1 MTQKPSVPMV
11 VAIDGVLGSGKTT
24 VARRVA
30 DRLGIEYLDTG
41 AMYRCIGFG
50 ATQLGVDLEA
60 AAARVGSD
68 RDAVVSLARR
78 VVIEVLRN
86 HDGSQTVRLDGADV
100 TTEIRS
106 PDAAKAASIVATV
119 PEVRAEL
126 VDRQRVWARARGGGV
141 LEGRDIASTVFPDAP
156 TKVFLTASVEERARR
171 RHAEQPD
178 RSIDEVVADLEWR
191 DSNDA
196 NRTADP
202 LRVVDGATVIDT
214 TGLDIDAVVDRIVAL
229 VPETDRLGT
238 SAEYTERTAA
248 AQRHPSSSG
257 SGAVSDAAMGTGS
270 TVLKESAVAKG
281 PAVSKES
288 TVPKIEKVDVG
299 GEDAMTRR
307 LRSTWGQRIV
317 FRGTRLL
324 VVPLVKAFF
333 RVDYQGLQHVPK
345 RGAFIVAP
353 MHRSNVDF
361 ILLPRLSRRRMRFL
375 GKDSIWKVKLLGPF
389 FDSLGG
395 IPVHRGSTDRE
406 AMRICSAILES
417 GEPLVV
423 FPEGSRKEGPVIEE
437 LFDGAAYLA
446 SKHKCPILPIGIGGS
461 EASMPKGAKL
471 PRPVKIR
478 VVVGRPIA
486 PPAGGRSSVRTTTAE
501 LRVELQRLFD
511 DASS

>member
-1 MTQKPSVPMV
+1 MV

-50 ATQLGVDLEA
+50 ATHLGVDLEA
-60 AAARVGSD
+60 AAARAGSD

-106 PDAAKAASIVATV
+106 PEAAKAASIVATV

-126 VDRQRVWARARGGGV
+126 VDRQRVWARARGAGV
-141 LEGRDIASTVFPDAP
+141 LEGRDIASAVFPDAP

-214 TGLDIDAVVDRIVAL
+214 TELDIDAVVDRIVAL
-229 VPETDRLGT
+229 VPETDRLGR
-238 SAEYTERTAA
+238 SADVDERASA
-248 AQRHPSSSG
+248 AQRHPSS
-257 SGAVSDAAMGTGS
+257 GAAVEDAASGTKVS
-270 TVLKESAVAKG
+270 TVLNE
-281 PAVSKES
+281 SKE
-288 TVPKIEKVDVG
+288 PKMSKFDAG
-299 GEDAMTRR
+299 GEEAMTRR
-307 LRSTWGQRIV
+307 LRSTRGQRVV
-317 FRGTRLL
+317 FRMTRLL
-324 VVPLVKAFF
+324 VVPVVRAFF

-406 AMRICSAILES
+406 AMRICSAILEA

-423 FPEGSRKEGPVIEE
+423 FPEGTRKEGPVIEE

-461 EASMPKGAKL
+461 EASMPRGSKV

-486 PPAGGRSSVRTTTAE
+486 PPAGGRSSVRATTAE